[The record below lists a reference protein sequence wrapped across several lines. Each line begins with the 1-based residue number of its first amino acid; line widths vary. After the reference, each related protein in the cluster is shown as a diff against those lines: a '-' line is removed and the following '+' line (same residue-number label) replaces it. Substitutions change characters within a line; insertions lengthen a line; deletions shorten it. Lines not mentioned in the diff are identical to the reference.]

1 MRYLRR
7 KTAAKKPAAPQP
19 VTRRQ
24 IDPGAFEDEGVRR
37 YAVMLQARVDRQQL
51 DRGTARAYLADV
63 AAYAAALSQADAS
76 RATWRATPADV
87 AGYFEQVV
95 ARTSSSTA
103 RRKLASLRGFYRAL
117 EEQGLTKVNPTLDL
131 QPPPQR
137 RATQLRPPIRASV
150 MKTLLATP
158 SQETAKGLRDRALL
172 ILLALYGLPVI
183 EAHRL
188 NVTDV
193 DLRAARLRVV
203 GRGGKTRVIELAPG
217 TTRALEQWLT
227 TRAVF
232 GTRTPA
238 LFISLHWTRG
248 RADPHERLSVRGVRA
263 VVDGHLK
270 KAHAKERGQSCHS
283 LRRSCAALAVQAG
296 ADPAV
301 VARSLGRATLA
312 SIQDYIDHLPQ
323 RDSESP
329 AHYLTDLVP

>member
-7 KTAAKKPAAPQP
+7 KPAAKNQVAAQL

-24 IDPGAFEDEGVRR
+24 IDPDAFEDEGVRR

-51 DRGTARAYLADV
+51 DPGTAHAYLADV
-63 AAYAAALSQADAS
+63 AAYAAALAQGGKSTEPL
-76 RATWRATPADV
+76 RATCADV
-87 AGYFEQVV
+87 ADYFEQVV
-95 ARTSSSTA
+95 TQTSPNTA
-103 RRKLASLRGFYRAL
+103 RRKLASLRSFYRAL
-117 EEQGLTKVNPTLDL
+117 EELGLTKVNPTRDL
-131 QPPPQR
+131 QLPPLR
-137 RATQLRPPIRASV
+137 RSTPLRQPIQSGV
-150 MKTLLATP
+150 MKQLLATP

-203 GRGGKTRVIELAPG
+203 GRGGKARVIELAPG
-217 TTRALEQWLT
+217 TIRALEQWLT
-227 TRAVF
+227 TRAVL

-238 LFISLHWTRG
+238 LFVSLHWTSG
-248 RADPHERLSVRGVRA
+248 PGEPHERLSVRGIRS
-263 VVDGHLK
+263 VVDAALA
-270 KAHAKERGQSCHS
+270 KANAKRPGRSCHS
-283 LRRSCAALAVQAG
+283 LRRSCAALAVEAG

-301 VARSLGRATLA
+301 VARSLGRATVA
-312 SIQDYIDHLPQ
+312 SIQDYIDHLPP
-323 RDSESP
+323 RGGESP

>member
-1 MRYLRR
+1 MRYVRR
-7 KTAAKKPAAPQP
+7 KTAAKNQVAAQP

-24 IDPGAFEDEGVRR
+24 IDPDAFEDEGVRR
-37 YAVMLQARVDRQQL
+37 YAVRLRARVDRQQL
-51 DRGTARAYLADV
+51 DPGTAHAYLADV
-63 AAYAAALSQADAS
+63 AAYAAALGPAGKS

-95 ARTSSSTA
+95 ARTSPSTA
-103 RRKLASLRGFYRAL
+103 RRKLASLRSFYRAL
-117 EEQGLTKVNPTLDL
+117 EEQGLVKINPTLDL
-131 QPPPQR
+131 RPPPLR
-137 RATQLRPPIRASV
+137 RSTPLRKPIQASV

-158 SQETAKGLRDRALL
+158 SQDTAKGLRDRALL

-203 GRGGKTRVIELAPG
+203 GRGGKARVIELAPG

-227 TRAVF
+227 TRAVL

-238 LFISLHWTRG
+238 LFVSLHWTHG
-248 RADPHERLSVRGVRA
+248 PGEPHERLSVRGIRS
-263 VVDGHLK
+263 VVDTALA
-270 KAHAKERGQSCHS
+270 KANAKRPGRSCHS
-283 LRRSCAALAVQAG
+283 LRSSCAALAVEAG
-296 ADPAV
+296 ADPAT
-301 VARSLGRATLA
+301 VARSLGQA
-312 SIQDYIDHLPQ
+312 SIASLQDYIDHLPP
-323 RDSESP
+323 RGRVSP

>member
-7 KTAAKKPAAPQP
+7 KPAAKNQAAPQP

-24 IDPGAFEDEGVRR
+24 IDPDAFGDEGVRR

-51 DRGTARAYLADV
+51 DPATAHAYLADI
-63 AAYAAALSQADAS
+63 AAFAAALSRSGGAS
-76 RATWRATPADV
+76 ATWRATPADV
-87 AGYFEQVV
+87 ADYFEQVV
-95 ARTSSSTA
+95 TRTSPSTA
-103 RRKLASLRGFYRAL
+103 RRKLASLRSFYRAL
-117 EEQGLTKVNPTLDL
+117 EEQGLVKINPTLDL

-137 RATQLRPPIRASV
+137 RATPLRKPIQASV

-193 DLRAARLRVV
+193 DLRTARLRVV
-203 GRGGKTRVIELAPG
+203 GRGGKARVIELAPG
-217 TTRALEQWLT
+217 TTRVLEQWLT
-227 TRAVF
+227 TRAVL

-238 LFISLHWTRG
+238 LFVSLHWTSG
-248 RADPHERLSVRGVRA
+248 PGEPHERLSVRGIRS
-263 VVDGHLK
+263 VVDAALA
-270 KAHAKERGQSCHS
+270 KANAKRPGRSCHS
-283 LRRSCAALAVQAG
+283 LRRSCAALAVEAG

-301 VARSLGRATLA
+301 VARSLGRATVA
-312 SIQDYIDHLPQ
+312 SIQDYIDHLPP
-323 RDSESP
+323 RGSESP